1 MFSSTP
7 AGWDPTVEPPCAAG
21 EAEREYPWTVWGGP
35 TPHPPQVAPGFAAA
49 WRAGILPPPP
59 SKDPPAALPGMSA
72 SARAWGAL
80 ICFFG
85 AIGACIVVDK
95 SGLPTA
101 LFLPLAA
108 LGLISSGWL
117 LSAVG
122 ARADAEHRAG
132 YTTLPAAGTWRLN
145 RRGVVVSTPERSIP
159 PPGWYPSPYFPG
171 MLQRWDGPGWAPL
184 PQGWTRRST
193 RYFRAVEPWWVIQ
206 DRS

>member
-7 AGWDPTVEPPCAAG
+7 TGWDPAVEPPCAAG
-21 EAEREYPWTVWGGP
+21 EAKREYPWTVWGGR

-59 SKDPPAALPGMSA
+59 ANEPPTALPGLSA
-72 SARAWGAL
+72 SARVWSAV

-85 AIGACIVVDK
+85 AIGGCTVVDR
-95 SGLPTA
+95 SGLPTE
-101 LFLPLAA
+101 LFLPLA
-108 LGLISSGWL
+108 LFGLVSSGWL
-117 LSAVG
+117 LSTVH

-132 YTTLPAAGTWRLN
+132 YTTLPASGTWRLN
-145 RRGVVVSTPERSIP
+145 SRGAVVAAPDRSLP

-184 PQGWTRRST
+184 PQRWTRRSA
-193 RYFRAVEPWWVIQ
+193 RYFRAVSPWWVM
-206 DRS
+206 DDLS